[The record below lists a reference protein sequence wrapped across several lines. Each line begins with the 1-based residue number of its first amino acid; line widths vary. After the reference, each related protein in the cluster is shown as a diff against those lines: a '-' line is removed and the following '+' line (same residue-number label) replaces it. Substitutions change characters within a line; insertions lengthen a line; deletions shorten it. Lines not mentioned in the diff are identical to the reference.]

1 MSMTAELEAAERRL
15 AQMISRRADAE
26 EAQARADAAE
36 ARADKAALVRADDLR
51 CRDLAAEYQS
61 DYQAFGV
68 TPPMPRADEWASD
81 YERRLVRGL
90 QRRLSPRSD
99 YADSTMLDGL
109 SPKTFDNIAKMVR
122 DEAARE
128 AAQPSLE
135 NLPANVNDP
144 RAKVERMDDMG
155 HRSIEW
161 RARESFI
168 KDMSR
173 PGRKVLRFVGKDNTV
188 LWGAPFSQ
196 AR

>member
-1 MSMTAELEAAERRL
+1 MSMTAELEAAERKL
-15 AQMISRRADAE
+15 AAMVNRRYAE
-26 EAQARADAAE
+26 EESER
-36 ARADKAALVRADDLR
+36 RADKAERVRADDLR
-51 CRDLAAEYQS
+51 CRDLAAEYQP

-81 YERRLVRGL
+81 FERRLVRGL

-135 NLPANVNDP
+135 NLPASVYDP
-144 RAKVERMDDMG
+144 RARIERTDSDTG
-155 HRSIEW
+155 ERKIEF

-168 KDMSR
+168 RELSS
-173 PGRKVLRFVGKDNTV
+173 PGRKVAMFLTDRGPVVMT
-188 LWGAPFSQ
+188 P
-196 AR
+196 R